1 MTWGTCSLICN
12 SQSCT
17 YNKLNGMNLANNTT
31 ITLID
36 IHVSYYFE
44 VCTKVS
50 FQSYTDDEACI
61 K

>member
-1 MTWGTCSLICN
+1 
-12 SQSCT
+12 
-17 YNKLNGMNLANNTT
+17 MNLANNTT